1 MQLSGFHMTASS
13 VRAVGFVAVGLML
26 GLALNEHYSVSA
38 QPTPPP
44 FARGF
49 YLTTSEHNGANALTA
64 CTRGFHMA
72 SLWEVFDPTNLAY
85 DTTLGTTDQDSGSGP
100 PSDISVGFEPAPRP
114 ETARAPGMR
123 IAMHGR
129 RALLVTLARPSGCSE
144 EWDIALVGTIQPW
157 QGIEI
162 SCDQTE
168 RSGAWKIVDTQP
180 PGCSA

>member
-1 MQLSGFHMTASS
+1 MQLSGSRMTANS

-72 SLWEVFDPTNLAY
+72 SLWEVFDPTNLEY

-100 PSDISVGFEPAPRP
+100 PSDLIGWIRTGTQAGNTGGPGDANCNAWSSSAVGD
-114 ETARAPGMR
+114 
-123 IAMHGR
+123 
-129 RALLVTLARPSGCSE
+129 SGTTVRLSE
-144 EWDIALVGTIQPW
+144 EWNIDLVGSIQPW

-162 SCDQTE
+162 SCN
-168 RSGAWKIVDTQP
+168 QP
-180 PGCSA
+180 AKVWCVEDR